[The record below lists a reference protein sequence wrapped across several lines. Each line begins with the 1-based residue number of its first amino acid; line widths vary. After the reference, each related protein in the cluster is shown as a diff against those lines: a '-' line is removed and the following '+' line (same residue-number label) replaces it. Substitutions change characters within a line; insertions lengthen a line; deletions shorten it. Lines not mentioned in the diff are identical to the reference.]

1 MFLFP
6 ALLATFMMRNLT
18 QIINNCLS
26 SYPTLIPYKLSQE
39 IHDYFQGFY
48 ILESDDSDFDLHEFV
63 RAGKA
68 FAEPADEMHTVEL
81 ANWTDEDSPVWS
93 SSPMGLFDVIW
104 REHRFKV
111 LLVLVGEYQVRRVII
126 SDSAKVA
133 HEFFYEVCLH
143 GYTARAELLVHANG
157 CFFTDEKL
165 YEQIRDASLD
175 DLTLSPELRAE
186 IEENILNF
194 FDSEETYDR
203 YKVPWKRGVL
213 LTGPPGNGKTQTIK
227 AVIARTKLPSIYV
240 RNFQSRRES
249 AAEGISKVFKRA
261 RDLAP
266 CVLVMEDLDSLIDRN
281 CLSFL
286 LNELDGFADNRGVL
300 ILATSNHPEKLDPAL
315 TERPSRFDRKIKFDL
330 PGPEERFE
338 YLRTRSA
345 LHPDEMA
352 VDEQELFEIAQL
364 TEGFTFAY
372 LKELDLSATMRFSR
386 APMESAFGQCLR
398 ELVKPLK
405 SQMKTDQ
412 KIPVAA
418 TNVD

>member
-1 MFLFP
+1 
-6 ALLATFMMRNLT
+6 MMRNLT
-18 QIINNCLS
+18 QLINNCLS

-63 RAGKA
+63 LAGKA
-68 FAEPADEMHTVEL
+68 FASPAAEMHTVVL

-93 SSPMGLFDVIW
+93 SSPVGLFDVTW
-104 REHRFKV
+104 RGQSLRV
-111 LLVLVGEYQVRRVII
+111 LLVLYGEYQTRRVII
-126 SDSAKVA
+126 ADNAKLA
-133 HEFFYEVCLH
+133 HDFFYEVCLL
-143 GYTARAELLVHANG
+143 GYTARAEILVHSNG
-157 CFFTDEKL
+157 VFATDEKL
-165 YEQIRDASLD
+165 YEQIRLSRLD
-175 DLTLSPELRAE
+175 DLTLSVEMRNE

-194 FDSEETYDR
+194 FTSEDVYNR

-227 AVIARTKLPSIYV
+227 AVIAQTKLPCIYV
-240 RNFQSRRES
+240 RNFQSQRQTAS
-249 AAEGISKVFKRA
+249 VGISKVFKRA
-261 RDLAP
+261 RELAP
-266 CVLVMEDLDSLIDRN
+266 CILVMEDLDSLIDRS

-286 LNELDGFADNRGVL
+286 LNELDGFAENQGVL
-300 ILATSNHPEKLDPAL
+300 ILATSNYPEKLDPAL

-338 YLRTRSA
+338 FLRTRSA
-345 LHPDEMA
+345 LHPEEMA
-352 VDEQELFEIAQL
+352 LDDRELFEIAQL

-412 KIPVAA
+412 KIPVAT